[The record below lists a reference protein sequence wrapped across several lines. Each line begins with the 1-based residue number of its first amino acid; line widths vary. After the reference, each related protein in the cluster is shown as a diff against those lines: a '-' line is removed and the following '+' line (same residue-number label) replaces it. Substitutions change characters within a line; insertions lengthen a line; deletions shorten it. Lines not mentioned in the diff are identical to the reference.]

1 MVFWSVSTN
10 KHSISDHKVMP
21 VTARSTTVYGLHMC
35 NDISVQHR
43 ETLYNDEGFLK
54 YVCLNF
60 SLFHWIFLS
69 SAVIVIFVNAFLQ
82 IFLKFS
88 NVTCSGVCHDEM
100 PECDE
105 A

>member
-69 SAVIVIFVNAFLQ
+69 SAVIVIFFNAFLQ
-82 IFLKFS
+82 FLLQC
-88 NVTCSGVCHDEM
+88 NVFGCMS
-100 PECDE
+100 
-105 A
+105 